1 MSSTDVLRLTPDRHA
16 SPAIT
21 DDAWPVAL
29 VSTVIVRGQHRIRDA
44 LLAPTGRKKQ
54 QQVAAKLWLWAGG
67 YRTRAKH
74 PAR

>member
-1 MSSTDVLRLTPDRHA
+1 MSSVDLPRSIGTTAVD
-16 SPAIT
+16 
-21 DDAWPVAL
+21 
-29 VSTVIVRGQHRIRDA
+29 IRDA

-54 QQVAAKLWLWAGG
+54 QVVAELWLWG